1 MFVNFALKGTP
12 GDIFHNTEKVLNEKR
27 IFFLGDPPFYLKEI
41 DKKKSTRFLRLKFRG
56 TNFDKIMNIQTI

>member
-12 GDIFHNTEKVLNEKR
+12 GDIKSFYTKKR